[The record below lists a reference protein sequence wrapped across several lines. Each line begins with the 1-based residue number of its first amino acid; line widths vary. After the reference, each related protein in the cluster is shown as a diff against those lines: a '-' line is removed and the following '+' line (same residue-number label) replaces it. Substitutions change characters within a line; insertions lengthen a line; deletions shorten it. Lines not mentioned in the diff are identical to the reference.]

1 MVRKV
6 TSLEK
11 TWIRSFAMF
20 CNYCGAN
27 NPDDARFCH
36 KCGKQVVVGPQV
48 AEPVL
53 NQYSSLPESS
63 RSNEP
68 MPAEYPVEQSIA
80 PTSTPMPEARIE
92 SLSYNT
98 PVGQSLPQSA
108 SLPSSSLSSQAFK
121 QNVGF
126 LIAAFGGLLGLF
138 AFFFLTYINLGFLG
152 TLTGSQL
159 ASVNNQLIQGA
170 GALWLEPLV
179 AVAIIGMAVYP
190 LVKSQKQEWNK
201 QTAKGL
207 AITLLCL
214 AALTLLILFIRLVI
228 DSQPPAGISDAG
240 YSGPTVA
247 SLYGGGM
254 WTYFTAMLAVLV
266 GSIVQL
272 RLPVSLK

>member
-1 MVRKV
+1 
-6 TSLEK
+6 
-11 TWIRSFAMF
+11 MF

-36 KCGKQVVVGPQV
+36 KCGKQTVVGPQV

-68 MPAEYPVEQSIA
+68 MPGEYPLEQQTIA
-80 PTSTPMPEARIE
+80 PTSTPMLEARIE
-92 SLSYNT
+92 SLAHNT
-98 PVGQSLPQSA
+98 PAGQSLPQSV
-108 SLPSSSLSSQAFK
+108 SLPPSSLSSQAFK
-121 QNVGF
+121 QNAGF

-179 AVAIIGMAVYP
+179 AVTIIGIAVYP

-214 AALTLLILFIRLVI
+214 AGLTLLILFIRVII
-228 DSQPPAGISDAG
+228 DSQPPDGISAAD

-272 RLPVSLK
+272 RLPVLKQEHL